1 MGLGLFPP
9 VVPQI
14 HLYTT
19 YITLNHT
26 HLITKMDLH
35 ALKSDSDNEST
46 NLSDYSVPKITTNI
60 AKAHVNNNE
69 DDDFADSSDE
79 EESVYVTK
87 KKVNPDQYKT
97 NDESESEN
105 EDDSSDV
112 KSEKTTASS
121 KLDESE
127 AMVLEQKKRAGKLKK
142 MTPEQLAKE
151 EKKIRKTGVCYLSS
165 IPPYM
170 KPVKLRSVLS
180 RFGKLDRIFLK
191 PEDQA
196 SYRKRV
202 KYGGNKKKRF
212 TEGWVEFV
220 KKKDAKLCAQTMN
233 GNIIG
238 GKKSSYYHD
247 DIVNIRY
254 LPGLKWADLTQ
265 QIAKENEERQ
275 AKMMLEISQQ
285 AKLDKTFIGNVEKA
299 RRIDRKRKL
308 EGPEFEELLAK
319 KVFDQRDVTTTRADS
334 TAKKADASNSL
345 QDVLSK
351 VF

>member
-1 MGLGLFPP
+1 ME
-9 VVPQI
+9 
-14 HLYTT
+14 HL
-19 YITLNHT
+19 NVE
-26 HLITKMDLH
+26 
-35 ALKSDSDNEST
+35 SDSDTDDVQTFHSFTEDD
-46 NLSDYSVPKITTNI
+46 LSAQKTTVKSVDD
-60 AKAHVNNNE
+60 E
-69 DDDFADSSDE
+69 DDFADSSDE
-79 EESVYVTK
+79 EAVYLTK
-87 KKVNPDQYKT
+87 KKLNTNAFQKEAESDNDSDNESDNVSD
-97 NDESESEN
+97 NDEPQ
-105 EDDSSDV
+105 
-112 KSEKTTASS
+112 KKGQ
-121 KLDESE
+121 KLDETE
-127 AMVLEQKKRAGKLKK
+127 ATIQEQKKRARKLKR

-191 PEDQA
+191 PEDPA

-247 DIVNIRY
+247 DIMNIRY
-254 LPGLKWADLTQ
+254 LSGFKWADLTQ
-265 QIAKENEERQ
+265 QIAKENLERQ

-285 AKLDKTFIGNVEKA
+285 ARLDKTFVGNVEKA
-299 RRIDRKRKL
+299 RRLNHKRKL
-308 EGPEFEELLAK
+308 EGEDFEERMVK
-319 KVFDQRDVTTTRADS
+319 KSFDQRDVTSTRADS
-334 TAKKADASNSL
+334 RAKKEEASSDL
-345 QDVLSK
+345 QDTLSK

>member
-1 MGLGLFPP
+1 MDHLG
-9 VVPQI
+9 V
-14 HLYTT
+14 
-19 YITLNHT
+19 
-26 HLITKMDLH
+26 D
-35 ALKSDSDNEST
+35 SDSENGSDSQVRFSGKN
-46 NLSDYSVPKITTNI
+46 NLSKN
-60 AKAHVNNNE
+60 AKSIKLQE
-69 DDDFADSSDE
+69 LDDFADSSDE

-87 KKVNPDQYKT
+87 KKQQDNRFKEDIEPDLEADDVSDDELESSNSKT
-97 NDESESEN
+97 
-105 EDDSSDV
+105 
-112 KSEKTTASS
+112 

-127 AMVLEQKKRAGKLKK
+127 AMVQEHKKRVGKLKK

-151 EKKIRKTGVCYLSS
+151 EKKIKRTGVCYLSS

-220 KKKDAKLCAQTMN
+220 RKKDAKMCAQTMN

-247 DIVNIRY
+247 DIMNIRY
-254 LPGLKWADLTQ
+254 LLGLKWADLTQ

-285 AKLDKTFIGNVEKA
+285 AKLDKTFVGNVERAK
-299 RRIDRKRKL
+299 RIDRKRKT
-308 EGPEFEELLAK
+308 EGDAFEELLAK
-319 KVFDQRDVTTTRADS
+319 KSFDQRDVTSTRADS
-334 TAKKADASNSL
+334 KAKKENTSGSL

>member
-1 MGLGLFPP
+1 MKVSPDLKMTDITASISPDLAHRET
-9 VVPQI
+9 QMD
-14 HLYTT
+14 HL
-19 YITLNHT
+19 
-26 HLITKMDLH
+26 DV
-35 ALKSDSDNEST
+35 KSDSEYESDVQIESSHKESSLK
-46 NLSDYSVPKITTNI
+46 NSKLLDRP
-60 AKAHVNNNE
+60 E
-69 DDDFADSSDE
+69 LDDDFANSSDE
-79 EESVYVTK
+79 EESVFVTRK
-87 KKVNPDQYKT
+87 KQQDDRFK
-97 NDESESEN
+97 NDNESELEDNDDTVGDSEN
-105 EDDSSDV
+105 SIP
-112 KSEKTTASS
+112 KS

-127 AMVLEQKKRAGKLKK
+127 AMVLEHKKRVGKLKK

-151 EKKIRKTGVCYLSS
+151 EKKIKRTGVCYLSS

-170 KPVKLRSVLS
+170 KPVKLRSILS

-202 KYGGNKKKRF
+202 KYGGNKKKKF

-220 KKKDAKLCAQTMN
+220 RKKDAKMCAQTMN

-247 DIVNIRY
+247 DIMNIRY
-254 LPGLKWADLTQ
+254 LLGLKWADLTQ

-285 AKLDKTFIGNVEKA
+285 AKLDKTFVGNVEKA
-299 RRIDRKRKL
+299 KRIDRKRKA
-308 EGPEFEELLAK
+308 EGDAFEQLLAK
-319 KVFDQRDVTTTRADS
+319 KSFDQRDVTSTRADS
-334 TAKKADASNSL
+334 KAKKENTSGNL